1 MLNFWD
7 NTLSGG
13 RSFSRRQW
21 LQMGGIGLGGMSLPR
36 LLRARD
42 EAAQRGVAPRA
53 KSVIVLFMSGG
64 LPQHETF
71 DPKPEAPEE
80 IRGGFG
86 VIPTRTPGLMIGEL
100 MPKTAQLTDRMAII
114 RSMVT
119 GDNAHS
125 TSGYQMLTGLPHTP
139 LNRENAKPGRP
150 NDAPSL
156 GGIVSALCPP
166 KGGIPAAISLP
177 KRMANNNGQD
187 PWPGTD
193 AGYLGRKYDPWLLE
207 CDPNDAGFRVPGSSL
222 PEGFSPERFDGRK
235 TLLGRF
241 NRQADAIQNQ
251 LATGSFHRYQQQ
263 ALDLISGGAARKAF
277 DLSQEPDEIRD
288 RYGRHRFGQ
297 SVLLARRLVEAD
309 VSLVQVQFHPIDK
322 DKPNGGGWDTHE
334 KHNDSIRGWLIP
346 VLDQVYSNLLLDL
359 ESRGLLDETLVC
371 LVTEF
376 GHTPK
381 FNANAGRDHWG
392 SVFSIAL
399 AGGGI
404 RGGIVHGR
412 SDKHAAQPLE
422 GPVRPCDYLATVF
435 DRLGFAP
442 DTILHDFEGRPFP
455 ISRGE
460 VMESWLA

>member
-1 MLNFWD
+1 
-7 NTLSGG
+7 
-13 RSFSRRQW
+13 
-21 LQMGGIGLGGMSLPR
+21 
-36 LLRARD
+36 
-42 EAAQRGVAPRA
+42 
-53 KSVIVLFMSGG
+53 
-64 LPQHETF
+64 
-71 DPKPEAPEE
+71 
-80 IRGGFG
+80 
-86 VIPTRTPGLMIGEL
+86 
-100 MPKTAQLTDRMAII
+100 
-114 RSMVT
+114 
-119 GDNAHS
+119 
-125 TSGYQMLTGLPHTP
+125 
-139 LNRENAKPGRP
+139 
-150 NDAPSL
+150 
-156 GGIVSALCPP
+156 
-166 KGGIPAAISLP
+166 
-177 KRMANNNGQD
+177 
-187 PWPGTD
+187 
-193 AGYLGRKYDPWLLE
+193 
-207 CDPNDAGFRVPGSSL
+207 
-222 PEGFSPERFDGRK
+222 
-235 TLLGRF
+235 
-241 NRQADAIQNQ
+241 
-251 LATGSFHRYQQQ
+251 
-263 ALDLISGGAARKAF
+263 
-277 DLSQEPDEIRD
+277 
-288 RYGRHRFGQ
+288 
-297 SVLLARRLVEAD
+297 LLARRLVEAD

-381 FNANAGRDHWG
+381 FNAKAGRDHWG